1 MFCGFRPL
9 KRRDFASQNHPQFH
23 KERKLSLL
31 RERAFAYTKA
41 VVIKMKKE
49 KSKARLKRVSE
60 KKPRRMSLTLLFSLV
75 VFIILLVAIG
85 LAVLAVHILMWTG
98 VIRSVDDDIDITY
111 IALIMFAVSIFIGSV
126 IVFFSSRIPLKPIN
140 NMINKMNSLAAGDFK
155 ARLEFGGALGYHP
168 AIREIT
174 DSFNKM
180 AAELQNTEM
189 LRSDFVNNFSHEFK
203 TPIVSI
209 AGIAKLL
216 KRGNISEEEKAK
228 YLDAIEEESMRL
240 SYMATNVLN
249 LTKVENQTI
258 LTDLSSFNLSEQIR
272 SAVLLLESKWS
283 RKQIDLQL
291 DFEEYTIE
299 ANEELL
305 KQVWINLFDNAVKF
319 APVGGMV
326 TLEISERADG
336 YSVLVSNT
344 ESEIPK
350 DKMDKI
356 FNKFYQCDESHA
368 SEGNGIGLA
377 IVKRIVD
384 LHGGKINVTSEGGV
398 TAFSVELPKAQSVA

>member
-1 MFCGFRPL
+1 
-9 KRRDFASQNHPQFH
+9 
-23 KERKLSLL
+23 
-31 RERAFAYTKA
+31 
-41 VVIKMKKE
+41 MKKE

-168 AIREIT
+168 AFREIT

-326 TLEISERADG
+326 TLEISESADG

-384 LHGGKINVTSEGGV
+384 LHGGKITVTSEGGV